1 MRSNTVVSLDADDTI
16 FHLEAVMFLMH
27 STRLPPPSVQSSTST
42 VVGSLEGGLSGH
54 TLGGAKMNELLTKK
68 KGKTNIN
75 N

>member
-1 MRSNTVVSLDADDTI
+1 MRSNTAVSLDADDTI

-27 STRLPPPSVQSSTST
+27 STMLPPPSVQSNTS